1 MADYHDTRLRR
12 RFITPE
18 GIDLGLV
25 LGGAGERAGAFLIDA
40 AIIVGSLI
48 LFTIVMMIVAAWAGG
63 PAGEISL
70 IIWFL
75 GSFIARNGYFIL
87 FEMGPR
93 AATPG
98 KRRMGL
104 RVVARNGGRLT
115 GDAVIVRNLMR
126 EIEIFLPLFFLS
138 YQTGEGTA
146 DAMTALFGLTW
157 SGIFLF
163 FPLMN
168 KDRLRVGDLLAGTWV
183 VRAPRTTLDLDL
195 IGAAAGGPAGPG
207 YTFTDAQLD
216 AYGVFELQTLEDVI
230 RRGDWAAMQ
239 TVAQTIRQKI
249 GWTGGGG
256 DVEFLHA
263 YYRALRVRLERGLLF
278 GRRRKDKFDKK

>member
-1 MADYHDTRLRR
+1 MADYHDARLRR

-40 AIIVGSLI
+40 AIIIGGLI
-48 LFTIVMMIVAAWAGG
+48 LFSILMVVIAGFAGG
-63 PAGEISL
+63 PAAEISL
-70 IIWFL
+70 IVWFL
-75 GSFIARNGYFIL
+75 GAFVARNGYFIL
-87 FEMGPR
+87 FEMGSR

-104 RVVARNGGRLT
+104 RVVARHGGRLT
-115 GDAVIVRNLMR
+115 GDAVIARNLMR
-126 EIEIFLPLFFLS
+126 EIEVFLPLYFLG
-138 YQTGEGTA
+138 YETGQGTA
-146 DAMTALFGLTW
+146 DALTALLGLGW

-168 KDRLRVGDLLAGTWV
+168 KDRLRIGDLLAGTWV
-183 VRAPRTTLDLDL
+183 VRAPRTELDLDL
-195 IGAAAGGPAGPG
+195 IGGGASGRGPAFA
-207 YTFTDAQLD
+207 FTDAQLD

-239 TVAQTIRQKI
+239 TVAETIRHRI
-249 GWTGGGG
+249 GWQSAGG

-278 GRRRKDKFDKK
+278 GRRRKDKFDGR

>member
-1 MADYHDTRLRR
+1 MVDYHDARLRR

-18 GIDLGLV
+18 GVDLGLT
-25 LGGAGERAGAFLIDA
+25 LSGAGERAAAFLIDA
-40 AIIVGSLI
+40 AIIIGALI
-48 LFTIVMMIVAAWAGG
+48 LFTIIVMIIAGWAGG

-87 FEMGPR
+87 FEMGSR

-115 GDAVIVRNLMR
+115 GDAVIARNLMR

-138 YQTGEGTA
+138 YQTGQGAA
-146 DAMTALFGLTW
+146 DALTALFGLGW

-183 VRAPRTTLDLDL
+183 VRAPKTELDLDL
-195 IGAAAGGPAGPG
+195 IGATGQSIPSFA
-207 YTFTDAQLD
+207 FTDAQLD

-230 RRGDWAAMQ
+230 RRGDWSSMQ
-239 TVAQTIRQKI
+239 TVAHTIRQKI
-249 GWTGGGG
+249 GWTGGG
-256 DVEFLHA
+256 DDAEFIHA

-278 GRRRKDKFDKK
+278 GRRRKDKFDRK

>member
-1 MADYHDTRLRR
+1 MADYHDARLRR

-18 GIDLGLV
+18 GVDLGLV

-40 AIIVGSLI
+40 VIIIGSLV
-48 LFTIVMMIVAAWAGG
+48 LFTILMMIVAGFAGG

-75 GSFIARNGYFIL
+75 GSFVARNGYFIL

-126 EIEIFLPLFFLS
+126 EIEVFLPLSFLS
-138 YQTGEGTA
+138 YQTGEGA
-146 DAMTALFGLTW
+146 LDALTALFGFVW

-183 VRAPRTTLDLDL
+183 VRAPRTELDLDL
-195 IGAAAGGPAGPG
+195 IGAGASSPAFV
-207 YTFTDAQLD
+207 FTDAQLD

-239 TVAQTIRQKI
+239 TVAITIRQKI
-249 GWTGGGG
+249 GWSGGGG
-256 DVEFLHA
+256 EVEFLHA
-263 YYRALRVRLERGLLF
+263 YYGALRIRLERGLLF
-278 GRRRKDKFDKK
+278 GRRRKDKFDGR

>member
-1 MADYHDTRLRR
+1 MADYHDVRLRR
-12 RFITPE
+12 RFVTPE
-18 GIDLGLV
+18 GVDLGLV
-25 LGGAGERAGAFLIDA
+25 LSGAGERAGAFLID
-40 AIIVGSLI
+40 SLI
-48 LFTIVMMIVAAWAGG
+48 IIGSMVLFTIGMVIIAGWAGG
-63 PAGEISL
+63 PAAEISL
-70 IIWFL
+70 VIWFL
-75 GSFIARNGYFIL
+75 GSFVARNGYFIL

-115 GDAVIVRNLMR
+115 GDAVIARNLMR
-126 EIEIFLPLFFLS
+126 EIEVFLPLFFLF
-138 YQTGEGTA
+138 YQTGQGA
-146 DAMTALFGLTW
+146 VDAATALLGLGW

-183 VRAPRTTLDLDL
+183 VRAPRTELDLDL
-195 IGAAAGGPAGPG
+195 IGTGSPHGLAFA
-207 YTFTDAQLD
+207 FTDAQLD

-230 RRGDWAAMQ
+230 RRGDRTAIQ
-239 TVAQTIRQKI
+239 TVAQTIRRKI
-249 GWTGGGG
+249 GWPDGG
-256 DVEFLHA
+256 DDAEFLHA

-278 GRRRKDKFDKK
+278 GRRRKDKFDGR